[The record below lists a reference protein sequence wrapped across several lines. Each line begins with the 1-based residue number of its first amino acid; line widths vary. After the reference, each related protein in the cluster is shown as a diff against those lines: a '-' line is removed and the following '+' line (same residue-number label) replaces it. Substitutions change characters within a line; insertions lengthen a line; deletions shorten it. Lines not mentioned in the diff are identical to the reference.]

1 MSVSKKSGG
10 KVTCRKVV
18 PCSQYKDAVN
28 RTRYGQNPDGTLGE
42 PLEGSNS
49 IGSAIGQSIPDLN
62 SAAVETLSDFIN
74 NGLYDSAGGLE
85 PSGPFSARPLELGEC
100 WKPTVVNCPTLTMD
114 FETTANDPESD
125 GLAGFSQGGPYEAMG
140 LNVQWSIATDC
151 Y

>member
-10 KVTCRKVV
+10 KVTCRKKID
-18 PCSQYKDAVN
+18 CSAYKGAVEN
-28 RTRYGQNPDGTLGE
+28 TRYTLNPDGTLGE
-42 PLEGSNS
+42 PVAGSNS
-49 IGSAIGQSIPDLN
+49 IGSAIGQSIPNLN

-74 NGLYDSAGGLE
+74 NGLYGNAGGLE
-85 PSGPFSARPLELGEC
+85 PSSLGLRPLEPGEC
-100 WKPTVVNCPTLTMD
+100 YKPTVVNCPTLTMD

-125 GLAGFSQGGPYEAMG
+125 GLAGFSQGGPLEAVG